1 MEYASI
7 YDLKSYVSF
16 FLSKY
21 DKSLTWEKLWY
32 ESQSWM
38 ISDFSSIIDQ
48 GDYNSS
54 YIKLRMGEFDV
65 FFDNGRKW
73 RDWREP
79 TKQVEWMYKMRDS
92 VEYEEMLTNI
102 KIIWNH
108 WDETPITIIYW
119 TVRNWKIIDLRDWN
133 SIIAKTSKSS
143 KRSQELINEFW
154 HTFLPK
160 FKEVSNIYDWRT
172 LNNIRSYDSWL
183 SAKSGIPEIRYV
195 FNISWNYASVEL
207 SGAKSKDKT
216 YNKRVFDHFYKN
228 KESIEKKFWDNLIW
242 ERMNDKIMS
251 RIGYRLDWVNV
262 YDKNDWDRI
271 MKFLTESMIKLDS
284 ALKEDIKTFKK

>member
-38 ISDFSSIIDQ
+38 IADFSSIIDQ

-65 FFDNGRKW
+65 FFNNGRKW

-79 TKQVEWMYKMRDS
+79 TKQVEWMYKMWNS
-92 VEYEEMLTNI
+92 IEYEEMLTNI

-108 WDETPITIIYW
+108 WDETPVTIIYW
-119 TVRNWKIIDLRDWN
+119 TVRNWKIIDVREEWN
-133 SIIAKTSKSS
+133 TNNQNNNSQWET
-143 KRSQELINEFW
+143 KRHQIRNEFW
-154 HTFLPK
+154 ARFMPEFNK
-160 FKEVSNIYDWRT
+160 KSEIYKWRK
-172 LNNIRSYDSWL
+172 IEDHWSSWFT
-183 SAKSGIPEIRYV
+183 AKSWIPEAR
-195 FNISWNYASVEL
+195 FCFTTTWNYVAVEL
-207 SGAKSKDKT
+207 STSKNDDKK
-216 YNKRVFDHFYKN
+216 YNKKIFDYLYKN
-228 KESIEKKFWDNLIW
+228 KTEIEKKFWDNLLR
-242 ERMNDKIMS
+242 ERLDNKVMS
-251 RIGYRLDWVNV
+251 RISYRLEWVNV
-262 YDKNDWDRI
+262 YNKSDWEKI
-271 MKFLTESMIKLDS
+271 MNFLSENMIKLEE
-284 ALKEDIKTFKK
+284 ALRGYIDWYKN